1 MCCRHFDVG
10 NIGFPCLKEFVVKF
24 GTCLILVM
32 GLIVFTGCGEAPP
45 PDGDPEAAQEEAMMG
60 IPADVPTDEAAAAPG
75 A

>member
-1 MCCRHFDVG
+1 M
-10 NIGFPCLKEFVVKF
+10 KF

-32 GLIVFTGCGEAPP
+32 GLFVFTGCGEAPP